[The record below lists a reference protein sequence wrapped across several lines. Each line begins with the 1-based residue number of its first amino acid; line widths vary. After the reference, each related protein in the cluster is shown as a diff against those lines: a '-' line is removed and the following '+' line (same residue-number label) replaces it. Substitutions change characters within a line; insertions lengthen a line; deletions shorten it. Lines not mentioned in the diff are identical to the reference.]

1 MLTTLAEG
9 FILSNKNIH
18 YIIEKVIGQGSF
30 GITYKAKGLTI
41 IKGAFGE
48 IEVAFPNPVAIKEFY
63 MKEINYRNDD
73 GSVQGMTKGGIADS
87 YAQKFRNEAEKL
99 ALMKHSNIV
108 HVLDFIETNNTYYY
122 VMDFIDGEDLNHYI
136 GNSSLTEIE
145 AISIAIDVG
154 NALSY
159 MHDQHKMLH
168 LDLKPGN
175 IMRRKDG
182 HIFLIDFGLS
192 KHYSD
197 DGTPDTST
205 TIGLGT
211 EGYAPLEQ
219 GKRSA
224 SQNTFRPTI
233 DVYALGGTI
242 FKMLT
247 GETPPIAS
255 DILEDDEL
263 LSEIMARHNISTN
276 LQNIIISAMKPSAKK
291 RTQTVADMIKQLK
304 YDSIV
309 NKQYN
314 EDIENDVDIIAFE
327 NGVTSSKI
335 YYEEKTILNEPNN
348 YDTLSKEEFVDL
360 GLSVKWRNRN
370 LGANTLLEIGNQTIW
385 SELSDSIISKWMKVN
400 DCISGTELDIAQ
412 RELKKGWKMPT
423 RTQFKELMDKCEWI
437 WTNIQGVKGYRI
449 IAKNG
454 NNIFLPVTGKII
466 MNNSL
471 NDNKGY
477 YWSGTKSQ
485 EDKCAYYLHFD
496 EYDFDLNYQPYYIL
510 CSIRPVHN

>member
-18 YIIEKVIGQGSF
+18 YIIEKVLGQGSL
-30 GITYKAKGLTI
+30 GITYKAKGLTT
-41 IKGAFGE
+41 IKGVFGE

-73 GSVQGMTKGGIADS
+73 GSVLGMTKGGIADS

-159 MHDQHKMLH
+159 MYDQHKMLH
-168 LDLKPGN
+168 LDLKSGN

-219 GKRSA
+219 GKKVHRKIHLDLPL
-224 SQNTFRPTI
+224 T
-233 DVYALGGTI
+233 Y
-242 FKMLT
+242 ML
-247 GETPPIAS
+247 
-255 DILEDDEL
+255 LVV
-263 LSEIMARHNISTN
+263 
-276 LQNIIISAMKPSAKK
+276 QC
-291 RTQTVADMIKQLK
+291 LK
-304 YDSIV
+304 
-309 NKQYN
+309 
-314 EDIENDVDIIAFE
+314 
-327 NGVTSSKI
+327 
-335 YYEEKTILNEPNN
+335 
-348 YDTLSKEEFVDL
+348 
-360 GLSVKWRNRN
+360 
-370 LGANTLLEIGNQTIW
+370 
-385 SELSDSIISKWMKVN
+385 
-400 DCISGTELDIAQ
+400 C
-412 RELKKGWKMPT
+412 
-423 RTQFKELMDKCEWI
+423 
-437 WTNIQGVKGYRI
+437 
-449 IAKNG
+449 
-454 NNIFLPVTGKII
+454 
-466 MNNSL
+466 
-471 NDNKGY
+471 
-477 YWSGTKSQ
+477 
-485 EDKCAYYLHFD
+485 
-496 EYDFDLNYQPYYIL
+496 
-510 CSIRPVHN
+510 